1 MNLPEIPGL
10 QCTALLNRGGT
21 FTTWKAIQE
30 SLQREV
36 DVKILQHDAPPEQ
49 TEHFLSISRTL
60 AKMSHPSIAQTFDIV
75 TEASCT
81 YVVME
86 HVEGASLSEMV
97 AGTGPLKATQALR
110 LVQQLAEALDYAW
123 AQSQI
128 VFRNLKPQN
137 LRANAQG
144 ILKISEFGLAVQ
156 MAPGFDLTRIDHGS
170 VVGTPHY
177 ISPEQA
183 RAAPVIDTRSDMYA
197 LGTILYFLVTAKSPF
212 EGMDQNEILKQ
223 QVSGQIPHPRTMN
236 NQLPHAVC
244 HLITRLMMKLPKDR
258 YADWS
263 AVTKDIKRL
272 LANKDLP
279 GHAPK
284 HAASTI
290 AAYAGGLKLAQP
302 RAGDPPTA
310 LPPAGPGPRAEN
322 VRGKDHFVLWLLLM
336 LWFTWLA
343 NGRLNNPMGLPAVL
357 LVPIRLPALFSTAPA
372 ASSPAQRAPQR
383 ARTALQPRTGAAA
396 APVASPASATPTQEG
411 SSLSDASSQADTRSP
426 LSNPMLADIATALGA
441 GDITEARRKM
451 TELAKAAPRPSAEL
465 EAIRTALN
473 TLPTPLS
480 AVEKGLQSQIGKEIV
495 IRYLGHDRKI
505 IPKAIAD
512 GELQAAFIANDGSS
526 RPVSF
531 MIDKL
536 DAAEQLRWLPDART
550 AAEHAIFCMLA
561 LQAQNAERFREHKDN
576 TGALAPVFN
585 SISL

>member
-10 QCTALLNRGGT
+10 QCTALLNRGST

-60 AKMSHPSIAQTFDIV
+60 AKLSHPNIAQTFDIV
-75 TEASCT
+75 TEASST

-137 LRANAQG
+137 LRTNAQG

-156 MAPGFDLTRIDHGS
+156 MAPGIDLTRIDHGN

-183 RAAPVIDTRSDMYA
+183 RADPVIDTRSDMYA

-212 EGMDQNEILKQ
+212 EGLDQNEILKQ
-223 QVSGQIPHPRTMN
+223 QVSGQIPHPRTVN
-236 NQLPHAVC
+236 GQLPHAVC
-244 HLITRLMMKLPKDR
+244 HLITRLMMKLPNDR
-258 YADWS
+258 YADWP
-263 AVTKDIKRL
+263 AVNKDIKRL

-290 AAYAGGLKLAQP
+290 AAYAGVP
-302 RAGDPPTA
+302 RPALPRTGDSSAA
-310 LPPAGPGPRAEN
+310 LPPADPGPRAVN

-343 NGRLNNPMGLPAVL
+343 NGRLDNPMGLPPSL
-357 LVPIRLPALFSTAPA
+357 LVPIRLPALFSTTPTP
-372 ASSPAQRAPQR
+372 STPAQRAPQGS
-383 ARTALQPRTGAAA
+383 RTAMPQAGAAA
-396 APVASPASATPTQEG
+396 TPAASPAWTTPSQEG
-411 SSLSDASSQADTRSP
+411 SSPSEAASQADARPP
-426 LSNPMLADIATALGA
+426 LPNPMLADIATALGA
-441 GDITEARRKM
+441 GDITEARRKI
-451 TELAKAAPRPSAEL
+451 TELAKAAPRPSGEI

-480 AVEKGLQSQIGKEIV
+480 AVEKGLQSQIGKAIV

-505 IPKAIAD
+505 IPKAITD

-531 MIDKL
+531 RIDKL
-536 DAAEQLRWLPDART
+536 DAAEQLRWLPDAQT